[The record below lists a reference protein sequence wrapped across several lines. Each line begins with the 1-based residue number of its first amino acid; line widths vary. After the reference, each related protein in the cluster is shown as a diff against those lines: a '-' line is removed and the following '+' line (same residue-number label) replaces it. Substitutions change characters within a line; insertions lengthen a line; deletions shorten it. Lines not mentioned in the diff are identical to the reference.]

1 MTHEKT
7 IRIISNVLFGIGAA
21 LAAAAIIKSVV
32 ESASLPPGVCPFDQ
46 NRWLTYS
53 ALGVLSASLIL
64 SFVGDFYRRRH
75 KSEGQ

>member
-7 IRIISNVLFGIGAA
+7 IRIISNVLFGIGAS

-53 ALGVLSASLIL
+53 ALGALAASLIL
-64 SFVGDFYRRRH
+64 SFVGDFYRRRR